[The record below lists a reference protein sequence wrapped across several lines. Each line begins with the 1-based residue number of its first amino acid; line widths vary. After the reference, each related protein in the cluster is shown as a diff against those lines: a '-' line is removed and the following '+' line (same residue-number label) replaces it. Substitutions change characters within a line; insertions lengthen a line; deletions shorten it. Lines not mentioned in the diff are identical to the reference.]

1 MFYDLAGREFNK
13 KPMGKGTLIEVHKG
27 FFDTLDDNELY
38 KDRLGII
45 VNVERFMEDDN
56 RGSYNLMPMYDI
68 IYLDLDGNI
77 IGKEMRIRY
86 TNVRK
91 ASVNLTLAKYAKL
104 NEKIKYLMNKF
115 MERNKQ

>member
-1 MFYDLAGREFNK
+1 MFYDLAGRDFNK

-56 RGSYNLMPMYDI
+56 RGNAKRRFFGEEDWSKCPCYPPEDNTHGCGSAACCQEITKNGICHCNL
-68 IYLDLDGNI
+68 
-77 IGKEMRIRY
+77 
-86 TNVRK
+86 
-91 ASVNLTLAKYAKL
+91 
-104 NEKIKYLMNKF
+104 F
-115 MERNKQ
+115 MKD

>member
-13 KPMGKGTLIEVHKG
+13 KPMGKGTLIKVHKG

-56 RGSYNLMPMYDI
+56 RGSYNLMPAYDI

-77 IGKEMRIRY
+77 TGKETRIRY
-86 TNVRK
+86 NNVRK
-91 ASVNLTLAKYAKL
+91 ASVNLTLAKYVKL
-104 NEKIKYLMNKF
+104 NERIKYLMNKI
-115 MERNKQ
+115 M